1 MIRINLLPK
10 EETPR
15 GASFKMPAIGAFVPV
30 FVALIVVAACGV
42 VYFQQLRTYQKLQS
56 DLAAAK
62 EESARLAPQIARIR
76 QLTAEREQVDRRLD
90 AITSLD
96 RDRYHRVQLLSE
108 MARKIPENTWLTLLE
123 EKGPS
128 TVKIEGIT
136 FSNFTVAD
144 LLRDLVQSDA
154 YDTIELD
161 TLERGYIKDVRV
173 IKFSATASV
182 GSTPVQVASDL

>member
-10 EETPR
+10 EDSPR
-15 GASFKMPAIGAFVPV
+15 GASFKLPAVGSFVPV
-30 FVALIVVAACGV
+30 FVALAVVAACGAM
-42 VYFQQLRTYQKLQS
+42 YFSQLRTYQKVQS

-62 EESARLAPQIARIR
+62 EESSKLAPQIARIR
-76 QLTAEREQVDRRLD
+76 QLTQEREQVDRRLD

-96 RDRYHRVQLLSE
+96 KDRYYRVQLLSE

-123 EKGPS
+123 EKGPGS
-128 TVKIEGIT
+128 LKIEGIT
-136 FSNFTVAD
+136 FSNFAVAD
-144 LLRDLVQSDA
+144 LLRDLVQSDS
-154 YDTIELD
+154 YDTIDLD

-182 GSTPVQVASDL
+182 GTARVEVASGL